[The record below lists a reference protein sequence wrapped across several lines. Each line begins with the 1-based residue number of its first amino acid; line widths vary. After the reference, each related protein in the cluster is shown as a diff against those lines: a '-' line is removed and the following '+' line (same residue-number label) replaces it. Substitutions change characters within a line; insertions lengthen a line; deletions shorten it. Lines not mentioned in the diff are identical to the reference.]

1 MGHRP
6 IQQKNGPYHGLPSY
20 NTDYGEETGDG
31 DSLFFFYF
39 FFFKKGVKTLFII
52 TEKRCTCTS
61 PYIMISV
68 KVLPPPPHPCWLIM
82 CYPNVKCDIQAS
94 FYP

>member
-31 DSLFFFYF
+31 DSLYF
-39 FFFKKGVKTLFII
+39 FFIFFFSKWVI
-52 TEKRCTCTS
+52 THF
-61 PYIMISV
+61 
-68 KVLPPPPHPCWLIM
+68 L
-82 CYPNVKCDIQAS
+82 
-94 FYP
+94 